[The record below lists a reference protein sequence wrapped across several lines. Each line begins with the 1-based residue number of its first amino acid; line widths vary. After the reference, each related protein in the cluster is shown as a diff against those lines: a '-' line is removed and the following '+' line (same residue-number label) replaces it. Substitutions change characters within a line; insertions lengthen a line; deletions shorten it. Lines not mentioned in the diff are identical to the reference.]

1 MMSPADY
8 AAMMKEEAAAKKA
21 AADSKEAHME
31 NLFGWICR
39 QACQE
44 KAVASLEDYA
54 LRDLNGW
61 LARMGNLSGVP
72 GLIHGL
78 ILVEAAERFMKMSN
92 AKAQRTPRG
101 AEVEGGPVS

>member
-1 MMSPADY
+1 MMSPAEY
-8 AAMMKEEAAAKKA
+8 ADLMSEESAEQSAAT
-21 AADSKEAHME
+21 SKEAHME
-31 NLFGWICR
+31 KLYGWICR

-44 KAVASLEDYA
+44 KAVADLEDYA

-61 LARMGNLSGVP
+61 LARMGCMSGVP
-72 GLIHGL
+72 SLIHGL